1 MCHALILLSI
11 NPHTKFGVP
20 GFTSSKDMIG
30 QNLQKKIHITL
41 TTPISEEFVVGK
53 LALDIFYIQT
63 KFVDSRFNHS
73 GDMIAGIEIK
83 NGSCDPGHAF

>member
-1 MCHALILLSI
+1 M
-11 NPHTKFGVP
+11 
-20 GFTSSKDMIG
+20 
-30 QNLQKKIHITL
+30 TL

-53 LALDIFYIQT
+53 PALDIFYIQT

-83 NGSCDPGHAF
+83 NGPCDPGHAF